1 MKGSKFVVIDRA
13 VKANAIDFISSLDI
27 GGKVTWEVIVQ
38 PKKKS
43 RTETQNRTY
52 WRWVG
57 ELSEETGYDKTE
69 IHSIFGKKFLPMVEI
84 KMGSSVDLVPIS
96 TTKLS
101 PPEFS
106 TYLLQ
111 IEAFCASEIGHV
123 LS

>member
-27 GGKVTWEVIVQ
+27 GGKVTWEVVVQ

-57 ELSEETGYDKTE
+57 ELSEETGHDKTE

-111 IEAFCASEIGHV
+111 IESFCASEIGHV